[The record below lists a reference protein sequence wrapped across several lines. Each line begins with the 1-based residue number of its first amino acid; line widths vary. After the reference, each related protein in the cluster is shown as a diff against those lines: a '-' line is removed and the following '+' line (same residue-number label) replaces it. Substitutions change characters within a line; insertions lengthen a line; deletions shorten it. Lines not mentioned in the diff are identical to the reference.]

1 MNQDLEKVL
10 NQIVNLLSSMNE
22 RLQNIENAIKKQKSK

>member
-10 NQIVNLLSSMNE
+10 NQIVNLLVSIE
-22 RLQNIENAIKKQKSK
+22 KRLSQIENNTENE